1 MNWVTIV
8 WSMGASTCLTLAAI
22 YLLVWL
28 KAPATRAHLLFA
40 VTAAATSVF
49 AFFELRML
57 TAQTPQALDAA
68 LRWGQV
74 PLSVMVVSLIWF
86 VSLYLQAGRRWLAW
100 TICGIRLIYVMPNFI
115 GGGNST
121 LLQISR
127 LEQMQL
133 FGETLTL
140 VRGTTNPL
148 FLLGNLSVILSVCFV
163 LDAAITT
170 WRRGDR
176 RRALVIGG
184 GSAFILT
191 AGMIMAGLVLW
202 AGVRAPIAISLSAQV
217 LIAVMGLELS
227 RDVIRASELAH
238 ALRESEAR
246 ESAILR
252 AVPDLMFL
260 QTADGVFLDYHAPH
274 PSQLFLPPE
283 QFLGRNMREVL
294 PQAVLRDLEPAFRRV
309 AQSAEPILVEYA
321 LAVPDGHQMF
331 EARLV
336 PGANGRILTLV
347 RDVTETRRAQ
357 VALRESE
364 AVLQASHLQIQKL
377 AAHLIESQE
386 VERARIARELH
397 DDLSQ
402 QLAALSIALSG
413 LKRRVGAVADAS
425 ELQAEIAAL
434 QQRAV
439 ALAGNVRH
447 LSHDLHPSMLAHG
460 GLVATLGSHCSE
472 LARTQSIMV
481 TFTSEGEFDA
491 IAPAAALCLY
501 RVAQEALRNVVAHA
515 EASHAHVRLVRA
527 SNDAELTISDD
538 GKGFTLG
545 PTMNGRGLG
554 LVSINERAKLS
565 GGSVSL
571 VTELHRGTRVT
582 VKVPVTETP
591 LSAAAH

>member
-28 KAPATRAHLLFA
+28 KAPASRAHLLFA
-40 VTAAATSVF
+40 VTAAATAVF

-74 PLSVMVVSLIWF
+74 PLSIMVVSLIWF

-100 TICGIRLIYVMPNFI
+100 TICGLRVIYVMPNFV

-121 LLQISR
+121 LLQIPR

-148 FLLGNLSVILSVCFV
+148 FLLGNLTVILSVGFV
-163 LDAAITT
+163 VDVAITT
-170 WRRGDR
+170 WRRGDH

-184 GSAFILT
+184 CSAFILT
-191 AGMIMAGLVLW
+191 GGMITAALVLW
-202 AGVRAPIAISLSAQV
+202 AGLRAPVAISLFAQV

-260 QTADGVFLDYHAPH
+260 QSADGVFLDYHAPH
-274 PSQLFLPPE
+274 PGQLFLPPE
-283 QFLGRNMREVL
+283 QFLGRNMRDVL
-294 PQAVLRDLEPAFRRV
+294 PEAVLRDLEPAFRQV
-309 AQSAEPILVEYA
+309 AQSAQPIVVEYA
-321 LAVPDGHQMF
+321 LAMPDGHQMF

-357 VALRESE
+357 IALRENE
-364 AVLQASHLQIQKL
+364 AVLQASHRQIRKL

-386 VERARIARELH
+386 AERARIARELH

-402 QLAALSIALSG
+402 QVAGLSIGLSG
-413 LKRRVGAVADAS
+413 FKRRVAAVAGA
-425 ELQAEIAAL
+425 ELQAEAATL

-439 ALAGNVRH
+439 DLAGNVRH
-447 LSHDLHPSMLAHG
+447 LSHHLHPSMLAHG
-460 GLVATLGSHCSE
+460 GLVATLGAHCSE
-472 LARTQSIMV
+472 VARTQSITV

-527 SNDAELTISDD
+527 GNDAELTISDD

-545 PTMNGRGLG
+545 PAMNGHGLG
-554 LVSINERAKLS
+554 LVSINERTRLS
-565 GGSVSL
+565 GGTVSL
-571 VTELHRGTRVT
+571 VTELHRGTRVK
-582 VKVPVTETP
+582 VNVPVIEAA